1 MAPTLYE
8 SSATLLIK
16 DEKKGIDDSRMIES
30 LNLITTKKIVENEI
44 EVLRSRSLMSEVVKN
59 LRLYAPVYHEDRW
72 KKSSAYS
79 SSPVQVEARDLLM
92 VEEFPKVAFSYDAAH
107 SKVLIGNKDYSLNEW
122 VNTPYGTLKFVPSKN
137 TVRIR
142 DEQLY
147 FSLINPKKVVADLM
161 KRLDA
166 TAFNKLSTVITLKI
180 KEEDTNL
187 AEDILN
193 ELILAYNKAA
203 VNDKNA
209 LAKNTLNF
217 IQERLNFVGLHLD
230 SVEHRIQQ
238 YKSNKGAVDISS
250 QGKLFLEN
258 VSANDQKMGN
268 VSMQLAIL
276 DQVEKYIESK
286 DKTAGIVPS
295 TLGISDPL
303 LTDLLN
309 KLYDIELQM
318 EKLKKTTGE
327 NSPVMIALSDQVNK
341 IKPGI
346 RENINSQRKSLEASK
361 TNLATTNSSY
371 SSLLQSIPQKER
383 DLVEISR
390 QQNIESNIYSFL
402 LQKREEAELS
412 NSSTVADNRVVDKA
426 ESSLLPVSPNRT
438 LIYLIAVILAAGL
451 GVALIGA
458 KELFSRTI
466 LYRTDI
472 EVHTSVPIIG
482 EIGYNKSKEQ
492 IVIQEGVPSLVA
504 EQFRKIRAAL
514 GFIGIGSKRKKL
526 LITSTVSGEGK
537 SFITTNLALSL
548 AMTGKKVVIV
558 EADLTNPSISENFGI
573 DEERGLSSYLTGEHE
588 PEEIIK
594 RTAIN
599 SNLFVIPAGILPP
612 NPSELIMNGRMEDLL
627 VYLDNIFDQV
637 IVDTAP
643 VGALSDA
650 YMLAPLC
657 DATLY
662 IVRHGYTP
670 KIAVQRLDK
679 SNKINALR
687 NMAIVF
693 NGVRSRG
700 FSKDSYGNGY
710 GQEYVYNRKN
720 RKKKKRLAGT

>member
-1 MAPTLYE
+1 
-8 SSATLLIK
+8 
-16 DEKKGIDDSRMIES
+16 
-30 LNLITTKKIVENEI
+30 
-44 EVLRSRSLMSEVVKN
+44 
-59 LRLYAPVYHEDRW
+59 
-72 KKSSAYS
+72 
-79 SSPVQVEARDLLM
+79 
-92 VEEFPKVAFSYDAAH
+92 
-107 SKVLIGNKDYSLNEW
+107 
-122 VNTPYGTLKFVPSKN
+122 
-137 TVRIR
+137 
-142 DEQLY
+142 
-147 FSLINPKKVVADLM
+147 
-161 KRLDA
+161 
-166 TAFNKLSTVITLKI
+166 
-180 KEEDTNL
+180 
-187 AEDILN
+187 
-193 ELILAYNKAA
+193 
-203 VNDKNA
+203 
-209 LAKNTLNF
+209 
-217 IQERLNFVGLHLD
+217 
-230 SVEHRIQQ
+230 
-238 YKSNKGAVDISS
+238 
-250 QGKLFLEN
+250 
-258 VSANDQKMGN
+258 
-268 VSMQLAIL
+268 
-276 DQVEKYIESK
+276 
-286 DKTAGIVPS
+286 
-295 TLGISDPL
+295 
-303 LTDLLN
+303 
-309 KLYDIELQM
+309 
-318 EKLKKTTGE
+318 
-327 NSPVMIALSDQVNK
+327 
-341 IKPGI
+341 
-346 RENINSQRKSLEASK
+346 
-361 TNLATTNSSY
+361 
-371 SSLLQSIPQKER
+371 
-383 DLVEISR
+383 
-390 QQNIESNIYSFL
+390 
-402 LQKREEAELS
+402 
-412 NSSTVADNRVVDKA
+412 
-426 ESSLLPVSPNRT
+426 
-438 LIYLIAVILAAGL
+438 
-451 GVALIGA
+451 
-458 KELFSRTI
+458 
-466 LYRTDI
+466 
-472 EVHTSVPIIG
+472 VPIIG